1 VPVDRV
7 DDPDSKVDIVATA
20 SADLRGV
27 ARPLGGLAT
36 GRIPVDR
43 VRAAPGARSR
53 PERPRRDRP
62 DRAALLSPPEG
73 SAEVTARESPDQ
85 TGTPSP

>member
-53 PERPRRDRP
+53 PERPRRDR
-62 DRAALLSPPEG
+62 AALLSPPEG